1 MTRSGLP
8 RRNVLKLMGAA
19 PAAMPVVSP
28 AWAQESEVCLLREG
42 GGPAGA
48 PAVQHAAAKL
58 EAALKAHGAKL
69 KHITD
74 VSNANGMTII
84 AAMPSS
90 SLAAGFPAPT
100 SGWVGPDALR
110 LVPSG
115 NDRLL
120 LSAVDTRGFV

>member
-19 PAAMPVVSP
+19 PAAMPVGSP
-28 AWAQESEVCLLREG
+28 AWAQGSEVCLLRES

-69 KHITD
+69 THITD
-74 VSNANGMTII
+74 VSNAKGLIII

-90 SLAAGFPAPT
+90 PLAAGFPAPA
-100 SGWVGPDALR
+100 SDWASPDA
-110 LVPSG
+110 
-115 NDRLL
+115 
-120 LSAVDTRGFV
+120 